1 MRMIPVE
8 TQRMVNAT
16 ILMTTHL
23 KMTMSAMEKV
33 KMKFNVSP
41 FEEIGP

>member
-1 MRMIPVE
+1 MIPVG

-16 ILMTTHL
+16 ILTTTHL

-33 KMKFNVSP
+33 KMEVDVSP
-41 FEEIGP
+41 FIIM